1 MIKIRELDKKETIS
15 VLIFAVDVTLDK
27 ALDPKRA

>member
-1 MIKIRELDKKETIS
+1 MKNHKSGQKETIS
-15 VLIFAVDVTLDK
+15 VLMFAEDVTLDK